1 MTLSRIAIVNCGAL
15 IALMLTAALLI
26 RGGQGPF
33 HVIETAATP
42 TVEVAGLP
50 SPSVPAATLEL
61 ADLDRLA
68 LTSLALLLLTSL
80 AVLVALLGVIGSE
93 NLAAKGRRVI
103 EVMLGAPPRW
113 LVRAA
118 RQLWWRRLLISVAAG
133 GLACAGAITWLV
145 RSAPPGTAFSP
156 PAAWAPLLALSI
168 IVLLVYVTGVAPV
181 RRLYH
186 PGRSLLREA
195 DQRQY
200 TDPRPQQFNR
210 VLLVTSQLAIA
221 VMILASSG
229 LMIVSAGRL
238 PSDSPRAE
246 PAPPHAGAGQ
256 TVVGQLAV
264 QSGAFS
270 DPAARGGLYQSAL
283 AALRDAP
290 GVAAESLAT
299 PGAWMGRGPSVI
311 AINHCGPCSAGGLP
325 NPIHRTRVRVH
336 AVMPGFFANRGM
348 RILAGHGFDL
358 PGDAELK
365 YGRPVVINES
375 YAQAHFIDPVGRA
388 LMLSGGTEEVW
399 YDVVG
404 VVSDT
409 PRGGLGDSGSRY
421 AVYYSAIEH
430 PPAEIEFVAT
440 VNVPESAGLDD
451 SLRVVRGA
459 LDAAPEGGSIGI
471 TDFRRAS
478 DDLARVWGT
487 AGWMGRGTQAAGA
500 VAALLVLAGVMSTL
514 RAHIRA
520 RFRELGIRAALGAPP
535 RSLRRMVLRETL
547 RIGVAGTG
555 LGLWAATSVIAF
567 LSPRAVAIFDA
578 PLFLLIAGL
587 FIGGA
592 ILVGLPGAGLA
603 ATAHPRTVM
612 RAG

>member
-15 IALMLTAALLI
+15 VALMLTAALLV

-50 SPSVPAATLEL
+50 APSVPADRPEL

-68 LTSLALLLLTSL
+68 LTALALLLLTSL

-113 LVRAA
+113 LVRSA
-118 RQLWWRRLLISVAAG
+118 RRLWWRRLLISGSAG
-133 GLACAGAITWLV
+133 GLACAGAIAWLV
-145 RSAPPGTAFSP
+145 RTAPPGTGFQL
-156 PAAWAPLLALSI
+156 PAAWPPLLALALV
-168 IVLLVYVTGVAPV
+168 VLLVYLTGVAPV

-186 PGRSLLREA
+186 PGRSLSREA

-210 VLLVTSQLAIA
+210 VVLVTSQLAVA
-221 VMILASSG
+221 VMILAGSG
-229 LMIVSAGRL
+229 LMILSAGGH
-238 PSDSPRAE
+238 PSVPGAE
-246 PAPPHAGAGQ
+246 PGFPNAGVGQ

-264 QSGAFS
+264 RNGASS
-270 DPAARGGLYQSAL
+270 DPAARGGIYQSAI

-290 GVAAESLAT
+290 GVVAESLAT
-299 PGAWMGRGPSVI
+299 PGAWIGRGPSVI

-325 NPIHRTRVRVH
+325 HPIHRTRVRVH
-336 AVMPGFFANRGM
+336 AVMPGFFVNRGM

-358 PGDAELK
+358 PGHAELK

-375 YAQAHFIDPVGRA
+375 YARAHFIDPVGRA
-388 LMLSGGTEEVW
+388 LMLSGGTEEIW

-409 PRGGLGDSGSRY
+409 PKGGLGDSGSRY

-440 VNVPESAGLDD
+440 VDVSESAGLDD

-459 LDAAPEGGSIGI
+459 LDAAAEGGSMGI
-471 TDFRRAS
+471 TDFRRVS

-487 AGWMGRGTQAAGA
+487 AGWMGRGTQVAGA

-547 RIGVAGTG
+547 RIGVVGTG

-578 PLFLLIAGL
+578 PLFVLIACT
-587 FIGGA
+587 FMGGA
-592 ILVGLPGAGLA
+592 VLVGLPGARLA
-603 ATAHPRTVM
+603 ATAPPLTVM

>member
-1 MTLSRIAIVNCGAL
+1 
-15 IALMLTAALLI
+15 
-26 RGGQGPF
+26 
-33 HVIETAATP
+33 
-42 TVEVAGLP
+42 
-50 SPSVPAATLEL
+50 
-61 ADLDRLA
+61 
-68 LTSLALLLLTSL
+68 
-80 AVLVALLGVIGSE
+80 
-93 NLAAKGRRVI
+93 
-103 EVMLGAPPRW
+103 
-113 LVRAA
+113 
-118 RQLWWRRLLISVAAG
+118 
-133 GLACAGAITWLV
+133 
-145 RSAPPGTAFSP
+145 
-156 PAAWAPLLALSI
+156 
-168 IVLLVYVTGVAPV
+168 
-181 RRLYH
+181 
-186 PGRSLLREA
+186 
-195 DQRQY
+195 
-200 TDPRPQQFNR
+200 
-210 VLLVTSQLAIA
+210 
-221 VMILASSG
+221 MILSAS
-229 LMIVSAGRL
+229 RL
-238 PSDSPRAE
+238 PADSPGAK
-246 PAPPHAGAGQ
+246 PGLPHAGAGQ

-264 QSGAFS
+264 RSGASS
-270 DPAARGGLYQSAL
+270 DPAARGGLYRSAL

-336 AVMPGFFANRGM
+336 AVMPGFFANRSM

-358 PGDAELK
+358 PGDVELK

-409 PRGGLGDSGSRY
+409 PRGGLGDSGPRY

-430 PPAEIEFVAT
+430 PPAGIEFVAT
-440 VNVPESAGLDD
+440 VDVPESAGLDD

-459 LDAAPEGGSIGI
+459 LDAAPGGGSMGI

-592 ILVGLPGAGLA
+592 ILVGLPGARLA